1 LAGVVAVASIGRLTG
16 VSFFE
21 RVAMAMVVVGR
32 SGELTC
38 RSRRRQ
44 IALMVDESRISV
56 ESGMILWGAVR
67 LRRVVPIS
75 GVRCRLALQASS
87 GVFDAVVLSWVV

>member
-1 LAGVVAVASIGRLTG
+1 
-16 VSFFE
+16 
-21 RVAMAMVVVGR
+21 MAMVVVGR

-44 IALMVDESRISV
+44 IALMVDESQISV